1 VKVVIFDFV
10 REQIKMKLG
19 IFDLVEP
26 LPELRNP
33 HIITILQP
41 WIDVGSVGTLTLGTI
56 ENQFDSQELGKLARP
71 SNYYDL
77 TRYRPM
83 LYREGGKRIVEP
95 PNSTINYAK
104 GPGDVDFLLLH
115 MMEPHN
121 NGEDLVD
128 SLVDLA
134 LKLEVKRY
142 CQIGAMYGS
151 APHTRPLIVSGQ
163 SSEELVQEKLFKA
176 GVKSSTYEGPT
187 SILALVTQ
195 ELEKN
200 NIDTMSMMV
209 QLPPYARLDE
219 DHRGQQTLLQ
229 FITDIYDVSFD
240 ELSSIQE
247 EGDRQYQEIDRMA
260 KIEPR
265 VQSLVKQ
272 LEEAYDAERGS
283 QPIDIENETTGT
295 EEEPTLSPDVEQF
308 LRELEKNS
316 DDQP

>member
-1 VKVVIFDFV
+1 
-10 REQIKMKLG
+10 
-19 IFDLVEP
+19 
-26 LPELRNP
+26 
-33 HIITILQP
+33 
-41 WIDVGSVGTLTLGTI
+41 
-56 ENQFDSQELGKLARP
+56 
-71 SNYYDL
+71 
-77 TRYRPM
+77 
-83 LYREGGKRIVEP
+83 
-95 PNSTINYAK
+95 
-104 GPGDVDFLLLH
+104 
-115 MMEPHN
+115 
-121 NGEDLVD
+121 
-128 SLVDLA
+128 
-134 LKLEVKRY
+134 
-142 CQIGAMYGS
+142 
-151 APHTRPLIVSGQ
+151 
-163 SSEELVQEKLFKA
+163 
-176 GVKSSTYEGPT
+176 
-187 SILALVTQ
+187 
-195 ELEKN
+195 
-200 NIDTMSMMV
+200 MSMMV

>member
-1 VKVVIFDFV
+1 M
-10 REQIKMKLG
+10 RLG
-19 IFDLVEP
+19 IFELIES

-41 WIDVGSVGTLTLGTI
+41 WIDVGSVGTLTLGTL
-56 ENQFDSQELGKLARP
+56 EDQFNAQELGKLARP

-115 MMEPHN
+115 IMEPHN

-134 LKLEVKRY
+134 TKLEVKRY

-163 SSEELVQEKLFKA
+163 SSESIVQDKLVKA

-219 DHRGQQTLLQ
+219 DHRGQETLLK
-229 FITDIYDVSFD
+229 FLTDIYDIPFE
-240 ELSSIQE
+240 ELSSIQK
-247 EGDRQYQEIDRMA
+247 EGDRQYAEIDRMA

-272 LEEAYDAERGS
+272 LEEAYDAERGN
-283 QPIDIENETTGT
+283 QPIDLSTETTT
-295 EEEPTLSPDVEQF
+295 QEDQPTLSPDVERF
-308 LRELEKNS
+308 LRELEKDS
-316 DDQP
+316 DEQT

>member
-1 VKVVIFDFV
+1 M
-10 REQIKMKLG
+10 RLG
-19 IFDLVEP
+19 IFELIES

-56 ENQFDSQELGKLARP
+56 EDQFDAQELGKLARP

-104 GPGDVDFLLLH
+104 GPGDVDFILLH

-128 SLVDLA
+128 ALVDLA
-134 LKLEVKRY
+134 KKLEVKRY

-163 SSEELVQEKLFKA
+163 SSEPIVQDKLVNA

-200 NIDTMSMMV
+200 DIDTMSMMV

-219 DHRGQQTLLQ
+219 DHRGQETLLK
-229 FITDIYDVSFD
+229 FLTDIYGISFE
-240 ELSSIQE
+240 ELSSIQK
-247 EGDRQYQEIDRMA
+247 EGDRQYSEIDRMA

-272 LEEAYDAERGS
+272 LEEAYDAERGN
-283 QPIDIENETTGT
+283 QPIDLTTETTIQ
-295 EEEPTLSPDVEQF
+295 EDEPTLSPDVEQF
-308 LRELEKNS
+308 LRELEKDS
-316 DDQP
+316 DEQT

>member
-1 VKVVIFDFV
+1 M
-10 REQIKMKLG
+10 RLG
-19 IFDLVEP
+19 IFELIES

-56 ENQFDSQELGKLARP
+56 ENQFDAQELGKLARP

-104 GPGDVDFLLLH
+104 GPGETDFILLH

-128 SLVDLA
+128 ALVDLA
-134 LKLEVKRY
+134 KKLEVKRY

-163 SSEELVQEKLFKA
+163 SSEPIVQDKLVNA

-195 ELEKN
+195 ELEKS

-219 DHRGQQTLLQ
+219 DHKGQETLLK
-229 FITDIYDVSFD
+229 FLMDIYGISFE
-240 ELSSIQE
+240 ELSSIQK
-247 EGDRQYQEIDRMA
+247 EGDRQYAEIDRMA

-272 LEEAYDAERGS
+272 LEEAYDAERGN
-283 QPIDIENETTGT
+283 QPKDLTTETETQ
-295 EEEPTLSPDVEQF
+295 EDEPTLSPDVEQF
-308 LRELEKNS
+308 LRELEKDS
-316 DDQP
+316 DDKT

>member
-1 VKVVIFDFV
+1 M
-10 REQIKMKLG
+10 RLG
-19 IFDLVEP
+19 IFELIES

-56 ENQFDSQELGKLARP
+56 EDQFDAQELGKLARP

-104 GPGDVDFLLLH
+104 GPGDVDFILLH

-128 SLVDLA
+128 ALVDLA
-134 LKLEVKRY
+134 KKLEVKRY

-163 SSEELVQEKLFKA
+163 SSEPIVQDKLVNA

-200 NIDTMSMMV
+200 DIDTMSMMV

-219 DHRGQQTLLQ
+219 DHRGQETLLK
-229 FITDIYDVSFD
+229 FLTDIYGISFE
-240 ELSSIQE
+240 ELSSIQK
-247 EGDRQYQEIDRMA
+247 EGDRQYSEIDRMA

-272 LEEAYDAERGS
+272 LEEAYDAERGN
-283 QPIDIENETTGT
+283 QPIDLTTETIIQ
-295 EEEPTLSPDVEQF
+295 EDEPTLSPDVEQF
-308 LRELEKNS
+308 LRELEKDS
-316 DDQP
+316 DEQT